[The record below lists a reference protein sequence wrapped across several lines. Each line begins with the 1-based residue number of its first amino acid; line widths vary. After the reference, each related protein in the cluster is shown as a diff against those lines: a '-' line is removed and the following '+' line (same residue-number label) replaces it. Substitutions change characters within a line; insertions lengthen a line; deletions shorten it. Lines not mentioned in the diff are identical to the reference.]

1 MCLNSLLVI
10 LLVILIDE
18 DVVVF
23 GLLSLCN
30 IKCLGDV
37 GESCFKISC
46 CGGLE

>member
-10 LLVILIDE
+10 LLVILIDGG
-18 DVVVF
+18 VVF